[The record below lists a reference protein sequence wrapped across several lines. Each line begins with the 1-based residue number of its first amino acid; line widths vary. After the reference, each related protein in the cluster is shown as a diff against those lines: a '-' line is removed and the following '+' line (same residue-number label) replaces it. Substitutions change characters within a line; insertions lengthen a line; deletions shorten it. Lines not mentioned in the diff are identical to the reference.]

1 MRALALVAVFCP
13 AFALAQVPTKVGYQ
27 GRLLKADGAP
37 ETGIVK
43 LAFAL
48 FAGESGGTPLWS
60 EEQAVALTDGF
71 YATFLGDSKPL
82 TGSVL
87 DGSERFLEVSVN
99 GSALRPRQRVN
110 SVPYALLATD
120 ARNLVGGAIDA
131 SSVKVAGRTVVD
143 ASGQV
148 LAAAGKAFA
157 ESTALAAPGTI
168 NDTGNPVDWTKLKNV
183 PPALVA
189 GNSAAVAHD
198 GSLSGEGT
206 VAKPLQVVFGTS
218 GTTAAAGNHTHLSAS
233 ASASGFLSPSD
244 WARFDG
250 KLAAIVVTAPLAG
263 TGSLAAPLKLAPASP
278 TTDGFLASSD
288 WTRFDGKLAAVAVTA
303 PLAGSG
309 SPGAPLKLAPASPTT
324 DGFLASSD
332 FSAFSGKLSS
342 VKVNT
347 PLTGAGTPA
356 SPVALAQATAA
367 ASGFLSASDF
377 SAFSGKLSAVTATS
391 PLTGSGT
398 TGSPLALGAA
408 TSGTDG
414 YLTAADWNAF
424 NAKVGLSDSRL
435 SDARQPLPGSDN
447 YIQNGTAP
455 QISASFSVAGAGAV
469 GDRLTMG
476 GATVTAKRP
485 PPDLLLQLDFEH
497 GNLAFD
503 TTGQVLGTVTGSPV
517 RVSGIDGG
525 SAAGFSASADKI
537 LVAGPSGVKLPA
549 SWTIAAAFRAPLTPH
564 GSWHTLTRSAVNDHH
579 VIVPSTLDDLGMYDN
594 AGGTGFRGVGFK
606 MNQLPAGWHH
616 LAAVGSGGT
625 TTYYIDGQGVGTV
638 PLQSKT
644 DVYAVG
650 NYQGGSQQ
658 WGELDAVRLY
668 GRALA
673 SEEIQTLAYAV
684 PRSQRTLGGKTLDQ
698 VECEAR
704 LGEWKGTL
712 CEEFATVGCQGCQW
726 STALSSCPAG
736 RHMCTMVELWSGGL
750 VSFASQVR
758 QKKISP
764 TVGYLWSR
772 GYDPMNSPST
782 AGNQLW
788 YPWSQD
794 TNRMAC
800 NPDAA
805 PMLGFSSKVNGH
817 TPNAAGAMG
826 CYLKTYSAI
835 GLCCVDGAF

>member
-1 MRALALVAVFCP
+1 MRALALAAVFCP
-13 AFALAQVPTKVGYQ
+13 ALALAQVPTKVGYQ

-43 LAFAL
+43 LSFSL
-48 FAGESGGTPLWS
+48 FASESSGTPLWA
-60 EEQAVALTDGF
+60 EEQSVALTDGF
-71 YATFLGDSKPL
+71 YATVLGDTKPL
-82 TGSVL
+82 TGNVL

-99 GSALRPRQRVN
+99 GSALKPRQRVN
-110 SVPYALLATD
+110 SVPYAFLATD
-120 ARNLVGGAIDA
+120 ARNVVGGAVDA
-131 SSVKVAGRTVVD
+131 SSVKVGGRTVVD
-143 ASGQV
+143 SSGQV

-157 ESTALAAPGTI
+157 ESTTLAAPGTI

-183 PPALVA
+183 PPALAA

-206 VAKPLQVVFGTS
+206 AAKPLQVVFGAS
-218 GTTAAAGNHTHLSAS
+218 GTTAAAGNHMHLPASSA
-233 ASASGFLSPSD
+233 ASGFLSS
-244 WARFDG
+244 
-250 KLAAIVVTAPLAG
+250 V
-263 TGSLAAPLKLAPASP
+263 
-278 TTDGFLASSD
+278 D

-303 PLAGSG
+303 PLAGAG
-309 SPGAPLKLAPASPTT
+309 SPAAPLKLAPASSTS
-324 DGFLASSD
+324 DGYLAALD
-332 FSAFSGKLSS
+332 FTAFSGKLSS

-347 PLTGAGTPA
+347 PLSGAGTPA
-356 SPVALAQATAA
+356 SPISLAQATTAT
-367 ASGFLSASDF
+367 SGFLAAADF

-391 PLTGSGT
+391 PLSGSGT
-398 TGSPLALGAA
+398 TGSPLALPAA
-408 TSGTDG
+408 TSGSDG

-424 NAKVGLSDSRL
+424 NAKVSLSDSRL

-447 YIQNGTAP
+447 YVQNGTAP
-455 QISASFSVAGAGAV
+455 QISASFSVAGSGAV

-503 TTGQVLGTVTGSPV
+503 TTGQVLGAVTGSPV

-525 SAAGFSASADKI
+525 SAASFSASGDKV
-537 LVAGPSGVKLPA
+537 LMAGPSGVKLPA
-549 SWTIAAAFRAPLTPH
+549 SWTIAAAFQAPLAPH
-564 GSWHTLTRSAVNDHH
+564 GNWHTLTRSAVNDHH
-579 VIVPSTLDDLGMYDN
+579 VIVPSTLDDLGMFDN

-616 LAAVGSGGT
+616 LAAVGNRGT
-625 TTYYIDGQGVGTV
+625 TTYYIDGQGVGTI
-638 PLQSKT
+638 PLQSKA
-644 DVYAVG
+644 DVYVVG

-673 SEEIQTLAYAV
+673 AEEIQTLAYAV
-684 PRSQRTLGGKTLDQ
+684 PRTQRTLGGKTLDQ

-712 CEEFATVGCQGCQW
+712 CEEYVTVGCQGCQW
-726 STALSSCPAG
+726 SGALSSCPAG

-750 VSFASQVR
+750 LSFASQVR

-764 TVGYLWSR
+764 TVGYIWSR
-772 GYDPMNSPST
+772 GYDTSSGPSST
-782 AGNQLW
+782 GNQLW

-800 NPDAA
+800 NSDAA
-805 PMLGFSSKVNGH
+805 PMLGFSSKAGGH
-817 TPNAAGAMG
+817 SPNSTGAMG